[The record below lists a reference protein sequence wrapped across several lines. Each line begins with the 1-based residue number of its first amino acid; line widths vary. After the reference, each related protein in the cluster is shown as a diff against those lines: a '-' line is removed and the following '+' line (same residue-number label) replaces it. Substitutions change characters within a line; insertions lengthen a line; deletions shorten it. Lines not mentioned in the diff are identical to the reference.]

1 MFADDTILSCNLLFL
16 KISKKLYKIN
26 QRFISNELLPNI
38 KKTKYSFFHK
48 RITKDDIPLL
58 LPELKINNY
67 EIKRTKSIKFLGV

>member
-1 MFADDTILSCNLLFL
+1 MFADDTILSFDINLLFL

-26 QRFISNELLPNI
+26 QRLPNI
-38 KKTKYSFFHK
+38 KKTKYSFCYK